1 MSQNYPNPFNPVTK
15 INFALPKTGMVK
27 LIIYDILGREI
38 KNLINNETRFA
49 GRYTV
54 EFNGSNLA
62 SGVYFARI
70 LVNEGKDF
78 MSVKKMILVK

>member
-1 MSQNYPNPFNPVTK
+1 
-15 INFALPKTGMVK
+15 MVK

>member
-1 MSQNYPNPFNPVTK
+1 M
-15 INFALPKTGMVK
+15 PKDAKVK
-27 LIIYDILGREI
+27 LVIYDILGREV
-38 KNLINNETRFA
+38 KVLVNNEFRTA
-49 GRYTV
+49 GKYIT

-78 MSVKKMILVK
+78 MAVKKMILVK